1 MRHCTGRRPAG
12 LPTRP
17 GRPPHAAPANSVRF
31 AAFLEDVNV
40 PLPGRR
46 AECADGATHTICL
59 PRFPQRKFFPG
70 EARASPTRRRFA
82 CSSCRPAA
90 TASTCTPSFKGG
102 DRPCQSGQGQAQPAE
117 PRRTG
122 QRRSAQ
128 PVRPGRRL
136 DHGQVLHHPRLGVGD
151 DVPALLDEDGSA
163 VIHSREPQRSHSTAR
178 QRCGRAHRLRHH
190 RQDVARHAATLSSPG
205 GGLAARRQADEPP
218 ACRNLTFTSV
228 RHAPGG
234 EPNPMPDTDIRIV
247 PHGWRQKTATEAGDN
262 RDLQL
267 Y

>member
-90 TASTCTPSFKGG
+90 TASTCTPSFKAATGHVNPG
-102 DRPCQSGQGQAQPAE
+102 KVKHSLRNPEGPDNDDLPNLFAPAE
-117 PRRTG
+117 GSTTAKFFTTRV
-122 QRRSAQ
+122 S
-128 PVRPGRRL
+128 VS
-136 DHGQVLHHPRLGVGD
+136 GD

-163 VIHSREPQRSHSTAR
+163 VIIHGNPNDHIAR
-178 QRCGRAHRLRHH
+178 PVSGAGGRIGCGII
-190 RQDVARHAATLSSPG
+190 G
-205 GGLAARRQADEPP
+205 K
-218 ACRNLTFTSV
+218 
-228 RHAPGG
+228 
-234 EPNPMPDTDIRIV
+234 M
-247 PHGWRQKTATEAGDN
+247 
-262 RDLQL
+262 
-267 Y
+267 